1 MRVLIVTNCKDDDW
15 RACSVID
22 WLLLAWRRRSSSGYF
37 GTINLQRVVNTSCA
51 RISIRNNRACGRSG
65 AGSDYRMLSI
75 AIDGHRKPSCRDKA
89 RGAKVLRVACLA
101 IITPPRHPTKCFSD
115 FIYFIC
121 RLSFGSL
128 CNRQWST
135 VLSSEFGF
143 SILVGKFNVLDCGK
157 SVLRTVRKS
166 LYLVFKM

>member
-1 MRVLIVTNCKDDDW
+1 MRVLIVTVKITTDA
-15 RACSVID
+15 RVQSFD
-22 WLLLAWRRRSSSGYF
+22 WLLLAWRRRRSSSGYF
-37 GTINLQRVVNTSCA
+37 GTINLQQVVNTSCA

-101 IITPPRHPTKCFSD
+101 IITPPRHPTKRFSD
-115 FIYFIC
+115 SIYFIY

-128 CNRQWST
+128 CNRQWSA
-135 VLSSEFGF
+135 VLSSEFGL
-143 SILVGKFNVLDCGK
+143 SILEGKFNVLDCGK
-157 SVLRTVRKS
+157 PVLRTVRKS
-166 LYLVFKM
+166 LFSKCK